1 MGARLGSARARQI
14 LLLALLALCIAQVGW
29 WLYDQAA
36 HTRRTRLATER
47 RWELDLESAR
57 RMLELGMPPEELA
70 QRLPHVQLVPAEGPE
85 STGDAAPSAP
95 DPAPRALVP
104 AIDPAARAQLEGE
117 GRSRLNQYAWE
128 GGFFALVLL
137 AGIGVLARALRQE
150 AALRERQQSFLAAL
164 SHEFKSPL
172 ASLRLSVETVALR
185 DPPREARARLLQ
197 RAIEDVDRLQS
208 LAANVL
214 DSAQIDEGRLRLAPE
229 RLALA
234 DAARSA
240 LDEHAERAGAS
251 GARIECRI
259 APELEIL
266 ADPIAVR
273 AVLRNLLDNACKSL
287 AASKGGALVLH
298 ARERRGFVEL
308 TVEDGGIGFA
318 PEEAEQLF
326 EKYYQGAQLR
336 TRERSGS
343 GLGLYIVRRFA
354 ELEGGWVQAHSAGPG
369 RGAAFTVAWRAAAEN
384 GA

>member
-14 LLLALLALCIAQVGW
+14 LLLGLLALCIAQVGW

-36 HTRRTRLATER
+36 YMRRTRLETEQ
-47 RWELDLESAR
+47 RWARDLESAQ
-57 RMLELGMPPEELA
+57 RMLELGMSPAELA
-70 QRLPHVQLVPAEGPE
+70 QRLPHVRLVPAEGN
-85 STGDAAPSAP
+85 SSDVGAAS
-95 DPAPRALVP
+95 ALVP
-104 AIDPAARAQLEGE
+104 AIDPAARAELERE
-117 GRSRLNQYAWE
+117 RRSRLNQYAWE

-214 DSAQIDEGRLRLAPE
+214 DSAQIDEGRVRLAPE

-240 LDEHAERAGAS
+240 LDEHAERAAAL
-251 GARIECRI
+251 GARVECRI
-259 APELEIL
+259 PRELEIL
-266 ADPIAVR
+266 ADPVAVR
-273 AVLRNLLDNACKSL
+273 AVLRNLIDNACKSL
-287 AASKGGALVLH
+287 AAAKGGALVLD
-298 ARERRGFVEL
+298 ARERRGYVEL
-308 TVEDGGIGFA
+308 TVEDGGVGFA

-326 EKYYQGAQLR
+326 EKYYQGAQA
-336 TRERSGS
+336 RERSGS

-354 ELEGGWVQAHSAGPG
+354 ELEGGWVLARSAGPG
-369 RGAAFTVAWRAAAEN
+369 RGAAFTVAWRAATD
-384 GA
+384 GAA

>member
-1 MGARLGSARARQI
+1 MVVRLGSARARQI
-14 LLLALLALCIAQVGW
+14 LLLGLLALCVAQVGW

-36 HTRRTRLATER
+36 YTRRTRLETER
-47 RWELDLESAR
+47 RWALDVESAR
-57 RMLELGMPPEELA
+57 RMLELGMPAAELA
-70 QRLPHVQLVPAEGPE
+70 QRLPHVQLVPVE
-85 STGDAAPSAP
+85 
-95 DPAPRALVP
+95 PADSELGEPAFVP
-104 AIDPAARAQLEGE
+104 QIDPAARAQLE
-117 GRSRLNQYAWE
+117 RDRRKRLNQYAWE

-137 AGIGVLARALRQE
+137 AGIGVLARALRLE

-240 LDEHAERAGAS
+240 LDEHAERAGAL
-251 GARIECRI
+251 GVRVECRI
-259 APELEIL
+259 PRELEIQ

-273 AVLRNLLDNACKSL
+273 AVLRNLIDNACKSL
-287 AASKGGALVLH
+287 AAAKGGALVLD

-308 TVEDGGIGFA
+308 TVEDGGVGFA

-326 EKYYQGAQLR
+326 EKYYQGAQAR
-336 TRERSGS
+336 ARERGGS

-354 ELEGGWVQAHSAGPG
+354 ELEGGWVEARSAGPG
-369 RGAAFTVAWRAAAEN
+369 RGATFTVAWRAAAEG